1 LAERQERDTG
11 ITFLFEPLRSLPASS
26 AAVMVR
32 DSDGHKTRFTLSTQ
46 PETDFY
52 FGIHLANSDMSAV
65 ATRWRAVLQP
75 GDQIEMREALPDEVH
90 DVIEPTPLVCA
101 DRPVDPP
108 HDPQLWAA
116 LGEGALLRPILQ
128 DFYTRVYA
136 DPQLAPF
143 FVGVT
148 QQRLIEKQYSFLHQI
163 LTASPVFFGSRPR
176 NAHHWMVISEDL
188 FDRREQIMRD
198 CLKTHGLSEKWIAR
212 LLQVEGHYRQ
222 DIVKSA
228 PVPLQIGGVSFPLD
242 GFDEL
247 PVDVGSLCD
256 GCGGEIP
263 RGSVVRY
270 HRRLGTMF
278 CTPCQ
283 GIPTGTQRDMA
294 DAPEQE

>member
-1 LAERQERDTG
+1 
-11 ITFLFEPLRSLPASS
+11 
-26 AAVMVR
+26 
-32 DSDGHKTRFTLSTQ
+32 
-46 PETDFY
+46 
-52 FGIHLANSDMSAV
+52 
-65 ATRWRAVLQP
+65 
-75 GDQIEMREALPDEVH
+75 
-90 DVIEPTPLVCA
+90 
-101 DRPVDPP
+101 
-108 HDPQLWAA
+108 
-116 LGEGALLRPILQ
+116 LLRPILQ